1 MSVAFLQSPPRLAQ
15 AESELGSLEH
25 EQARSAA
32 ASRATHVVTMRDI
45 ANAAGVSQSTV
56 SRVLSGT
63 PSSVSI
69 SVDTRERIL
78 EVATRLGYRPNPLAR
93 GLRGAATMLLG
104 VIVRD
109 IMDPFFAAAVEA
121 VTTHARRRGYNV
133 VLGQAHGRADEA
145 IALRSVLE
153 TRHCDAILVLGDM
166 GDQPRLIEDLLAS
179 PMPTVALW
187 QGSPLPGIA
196 TVNVDNEA
204 GVRMALE
211 HLASYGHERIALIA
225 GRPLGDIQAR
235 RSAFLSFMA
244 ARAFPVPGNHI
255 VPARNDAESGAAA
268 MQSLLRLADPPTAVL
283 ATTDVL
289 AIGGLHAAYEAGWSV
304 PRDLS
309 VAGFDDIPMAA
320 FTVPSLTTI
329 RMPVME
335 MATRAVDLAVDQAE
349 GGSADGGAPHVMAPT
364 LIIRRSVAQPRSA
377 APKGVAR

>member
-1 MSVAFLQSPPRLAQ
+1 MMGGMVGSVD
-15 AESELGSLEH
+15 
-25 EQARSAA
+25 EQARAAA
-32 ASRATHVVTMRDI
+32 ASRAGRVVTMRDI
-45 ANAAGVSQSTV
+45 ATAAGVSQSTV
-56 SRVLSGT
+56 SRVLSG
-63 PSSVSI
+63 SASNVSI
-69 SVDTRERIL
+69 GAETRVRVL
-78 EVATRLGYRPNPLAR
+78 DVAARLGYRPNPLAR

-187 QGSPLPGIA
+187 QGTQIPGIA

-204 GVRMALE
+204 GVRLALD

-235 RSAFLSFMA
+235 RSAFMSFMA
-244 ARAFPVPGNHI
+244 EHSLSVPDRHV
-255 VPARNDAESGAAA
+255 VPARNQAASGAAA
-268 MQSLLRLADPPTAVL
+268 MRALVDLSDPPTAVL

-289 AIGGLHAAYEAGWSV
+289 AIGGLHAAYEAGWVV

-309 VAGFDDIPMAA
+309 VIGFDDIPMAA
-320 FTVPSLTTI
+320 FAIPALTTI
-329 RMPVME
+329 RMPVTD
-335 MATRAVDLAVDQAE
+335 MAIRAVDLAVDQAE
-349 GGSADGGAPHVMAPT
+349 GGFADGSGPHVLAPT
-364 LIIRRSVAQPRSA
+364 LIVRQSVAKPRSG
-377 APKGVAR
+377 PRPEPIR